1 MTLKTTQAVEQVA
14 HLMRRAAFGA
24 TRDELDQLERK
35 GYDAVVAELLNP
47 ASDASM
53 PDDLIRRY
61 HHEQSG
67 MMGQQ
72 NPAAYWLY
80 KMISTNAPLQ
90 EKMSLFWHT
99 VFATGYPKITQGK
112 VLSDQI
118 RMFRRYGMG
127 NFRDLLLELSR
138 DPAMIVW
145 LDNHD
150 NHKGAINENWGRELL
165 ELFSMGV
172 GNYSEDDIKEA
183 SRAFTGWTL
192 GNTEYMAL
200 RAERDSIW
208 PYGRISWHF
217 QYKPEDHDEGE
228 KTFLGQTGNLN
239 GDDIVDIICRQPAT
253 AHFISRHLYD
263 FFVAEEPPVP
273 QWPYT
278 PPRDPDAIQALADA
292 YFDSGYEISA
302 MLQTLFTS
310 DFFKSDESIR
320 FIRVKSPA
328 ELVASTL
335 RLTGEFDR
343 PRREI
348 LDRALQM
355 TYMGQ
360 HLINPPSVEGWRQ
373 GADWIDT
380 GTLVERLNF
389 ATQQLG
395 DTTKPGVKAMIS
407 RVAAESDL
415 DGELS
420 SARLVD
426 ACLDAMGVVAVSEE
440 TREAL
445 ESFAAGGDTL
455 YVDPDDI
462 AESAESRIAAM
473 LQMVGASHEFQ
484 RA

>member
-1 MTLKTTQAVEQVA
+1 MVVKTTQAVEQIA
-14 HLMRRAAFGA
+14 HLMRRAGFGA
-24 TRDELDQLERK
+24 TRDELDELEEK
-35 GYDAVVAELLNP
+35 GYDAVVSELLNP
-47 ASDASM
+47 KDDSSM

-80 KMISTNAPLQ
+80 KMISTKAPLQ
-90 EKMSLFWHT
+90 EKMTLFWHT

-118 RMFRRYGMG
+118 RMFRKYGMG
-127 NFRDLLLELSR
+127 NFKTLLIELSR

-150 NHKGAINENWGRELL
+150 NHKGAINENYGRELL

-208 PYGRISWHF
+208 PYGRIAWHF
-217 QYKPEDHDEGE
+217 EYKPEDHDNGE
-228 KTFLGQTGNLN
+228 KTFLGHTGNFD
-239 GDDIVDIICRQPAT
+239 GEDIIDIICRQEAT
-253 AHFISRHLYD
+253 ARFISRHIYD

-273 QWPYT
+273 AWPYND
-278 PPRDPDAIQALADA
+278 PRDPDAIQTLVDA

-302 MLQTLFTS
+302 MLETLFTS
-310 DFFKSDESIR
+310 DFFKDEDIR

-335 RLTGEFDR
+335 RLTGEFNR

-348 LDRALQM
+348 LDRTLQM
-355 TYMGQ
+355 IFMGQ
-360 HLINPPSVEGWRQ
+360 HLINPPSVEGWHQ
-373 GADWIDT
+373 GMEWIDT

-395 DTTKPGVKAMIS
+395 DMNKPGVKSMIR
-407 RVAAESDL
+407 RVASESN
-415 DGELS
+415 GSLS
-420 SARLVD
+420 SSRLVD
-426 ACLDAMGVVAVSEE
+426 ACLDAMGIVEVSED

-445 ESFAAGGDTL
+445 ENFAAKRGDLEVRADGISDAAKQQITQMFQM
-455 YVDPDDI
+455 I
-462 AESAESRIAAM
+462 A
-473 LQMVGASHEFQ
+473 ASHEFQ

>member
-1 MTLKTTQAVEQVA
+1 MVVNTTQAVEQVA
-14 HLMRRAAFGA
+14 HLMRRAGFGA
-24 TRDELDQLERK
+24 TRDELDALEAK

-47 ASDASM
+47 AEEGAM

-72 NPAAYWLY
+72 NPGAYWLY
-80 KMISTNAPLQ
+80 KMISTEAPLQ
-90 EKMSLFWHT
+90 EKMALFWHT

-112 VLSDQI
+112 VINDQI

-127 NFRDLLLELSR
+127 NFKTLLVELSR

-150 NHKGAINENWGRELL
+150 NHKGAINENYGRELL

-172 GNYSEDDIKEA
+172 GNYSEEDIKEA

-208 PYGRISWHF
+208 PYGRIAWHF
-217 QYKPEDHDEGE
+217 SYNPADHDEGD
-228 KTFLGQTGNLN
+228 KTFLGQTGNFN
-239 GDDIVDIICRQPAT
+239 GEDIIDIICEQEAT
-253 AHFISRHLYD
+253 ARFVSRHLYD

-273 QWPYT
+273 QWPYAE
-278 PPRDPDAIQALADA
+278 PRDPQAIQTLVDA
-292 YFDSGYEISA
+292 YFESGYEISA
-302 MLQTLFTS
+302 MLEALFTS

-320 FIRVKSPA
+320 FVRVKSPA

-360 HLINPPSVEGWRQ
+360 QLINPPSVEGWHQ
-373 GADWIDT
+373 GVDWIDT

-389 ATQQLG
+389 VTQQLG
-395 DTTKPGVKAMIS
+395 DVHKPGVSAMIE
-407 RVAAESDL
+407 RVTSESH
-415 DGELS
+415 GAIS
-420 SARLVD
+420 PARLVD
-426 ACLDAMGVVAVSEE
+426 ACLDAMGVVAVSDD

-445 ESFAAGGDTL
+445 ENFAAGGGDL
-455 YVDPDDI
+455 QVEADDVGDA
-462 AESAESRIAAM
+462 AEQRIAQM

>member
-1 MTLKTTQAVEQVA
+1 MVVKTTQSVEQIA
-14 HLMRRAAFGA
+14 HLMRRAGFGA
-24 TRDELDQLERK
+24 TRDELDALEDK
-35 GYDAVVAELLNP
+35 GYDAVVAELLHP
-47 ASDASM
+47 ADESTM
-53 PDDLIRRY
+53 PDDIIRRY

-80 KMISTNAPLQ
+80 KMISTRAPLQ
-90 EKMSLFWHT
+90 EKMALFWHT

-127 NFRDLLLELSR
+127 NFKTLLIELSR

-150 NHKGAINENWGRELL
+150 NHKGAINENYGRELL

-208 PYGRISWHF
+208 PYGRIAWHF
-217 QYKPEDHDEGE
+217 EYKPEDHDEAP
-228 KTFLGQTGNLN
+228 KTFLGQTGNFN
-239 GDDIVDIICRQPAT
+239 GEDIVDIICQQPAT
-253 AHFISRHLYD
+253 ARFLSRHLYD

-273 QWPYT
+273 QWPYAE
-278 PPRDPDAIQALADA
+278 PRDPEAIQTLMDA
-292 YFDSGYEISA
+292 YFDSGYEITA
-302 MLQTLFTS
+302 MLEALFS
-310 DFFKSDESIR
+310 ADFFKSDASIR

-335 RLTGEFDR
+335 RLTGEFHR

-348 LDRALQM
+348 LDRTLQM
-355 TYMGQ
+355 VYMGQ
-360 HLINPPSVEGWRQ
+360 HLINPPSVEGWHQ
-373 GADWIDT
+373 GAEWIDT

-395 DTTKPGVKAMIS
+395 DTSKPGVKAMIR
-407 RVAAESDL
+407 RVASESD
-415 DGELS
+415 GVIS
-420 SARLVD
+420 PSRLVD
-426 ACLDAMGVVAVSEE
+426 ACLDAMGVVAVSED

-445 ESFAAGGDTL
+445 ENFAASGGDL
-455 YVDPDDI
+455 QVDAQDI
-462 AESAESRIAAM
+462 SDAAEQRIAQM

>member
-1 MTLKTTQAVEQVA
+1 MVVKTTQELERIA
-14 HLMRRAAFGA
+14 HLMRRAGFGA
-24 TRDELDQLERK
+24 TRKELDELERK

-47 ASDASM
+47 GPDDAM
-53 PDDLIRRY
+53 PDDIIRRY

-72 NPAAYWLY
+72 NPGAYWLY
-80 KMISTNAPLQ
+80 KMISTKAPLR
-90 EKMSLFWHT
+90 EKTALFWHT

-118 RMFRRYGMG
+118 RMFRQRGMG
-127 NFRDLLLELSR
+127 NFKTLLIELSR

-150 NHKGAINENWGRELL
+150 NRKGAINENYGRELL

-172 GNYSEDDIKEA
+172 GSYSEDDIKEA

-192 GNTEYMAL
+192 ASAEYMAL

-208 PYGRISWHF
+208 PYGRLAWRF
-217 QYKPEDHDEGE
+217 EYRPEDHDDGE
-228 KTFLGQTGNLN
+228 KTFLGQTGDFN
-239 GDDIVDIICRQPAT
+239 GEDIIDIICRQPAT
-253 AHFISRHLYD
+253 ARFISRHLYD

-273 QWPYT
+273 QWPYAE
-278 PPRDPDAIQALADA
+278 PRDPEAIQILMDA

-302 MLQTLFTS
+302 MLEAMFNA

-335 RLTGEFDR
+335 RLTGEFNR

-360 HLINPPSVEGWRQ
+360 QLINPPSVEGWHQ
-373 GADWIDT
+373 GAEWIDT

-389 ATQQLG
+389 AAQQLG
-395 DTTKPGVKAMIS
+395 DTAKPGVKAMIR
-407 RVAAESDL
+407 RVASENGPVISP
-415 DGELS
+415 
-420 SARLVD
+420 ARLVD
-426 ACLDAMGVVAVSEE
+426 ACLDAMGVVAVSEN

-445 ESFAAGGDTL
+445 ETFAAAGGDL
-455 YVDPDDI
+455 RASPDGIDEA
-462 AESAESRIAAM
+462 AERRIAQT
-473 LQMVGASHEFQ
+473 LQMVGATHEFQ

>member
-1 MTLKTTQAVEQVA
+1 MVVKTTQSVEQIA
-14 HLMRRAAFGA
+14 HLMRRAGFGA
-24 TRDELDQLERK
+24 TRYELDALEDK
-35 GYDAVVAELLNP
+35 GYDAVVEELLHP
-47 ASDASM
+47 ADESTM
-53 PDDLIRRY
+53 PDDIIRRY

-80 KMISTNAPLQ
+80 KMISTRAPLQ
-90 EKMSLFWHT
+90 EKMALFWHT

-127 NFRDLLLELSR
+127 NFKTLLIELSR

-150 NHKGAINENWGRELL
+150 NHKGAINENYGRELL

-208 PYGRISWHF
+208 PYGRIAWHF
-217 QYKPEDHDEGE
+217 EYKPEDHDEE
-228 KTFLGQTGNLN
+228 PKTFLGQTGNFN
-239 GDDIVDIICRQPAT
+239 GEDIVDIICQQPAT
-253 AHFISRHLYD
+253 ARFLSRHLYD

-273 QWPYT
+273 QWPYAE
-278 PPRDPDAIQALADA
+278 PRDPEAIQTLMDA
-292 YFDSGYEISA
+292 YFDSGYEITA
-302 MLQTLFTS
+302 MLEALFS
-310 DFFKSDESIR
+310 ADFFKSDESIR

-335 RLTGEFDR
+335 RLTGEFNR

-348 LDRALQM
+348 LDRTLQM
-355 TYMGQ
+355 VYMGQ
-360 HLINPPSVEGWRQ
+360 HLINPPSVEGWHQ
-373 GADWIDT
+373 GAEWIDT

-395 DTTKPGVKAMIS
+395 DTSKPGVKAMIR
-407 RVAAESDL
+407 RVASESN
-415 DGELS
+415 GVIS
-420 SARLVD
+420 PSRLVD
-426 ACLDAMGVVAVSEE
+426 ACLDAMGVVAVSED

-445 ESFAAGGDTL
+445 ENFAASGGDL
-455 YVDPDDI
+455 QVDAQDI
-462 AESAESRIAAM
+462 SEAAEQRIAQM